1 MKIRDMKILLLN
13 PNTTELMTR
22 DMEEQARRY
31 ARPGTEI
38 EGVTARF
45 GAASIEGF
53 YEEEYAILHF
63 LETIKE
69 RASEFDG
76 VILAC
81 YGDPGLYAAREISPV
96 PVVGIA
102 EASMLFACT
111 VAHRWSI
118 VTVLPRIK
126 PMMEGMVR
134 LHGFESRCA
143 SIRTTPLSV
152 LDCERDPAAAER
164 EIAKAAKAAV
174 TEDGAE
180 AILLGCGGMGPLDQ
194 RVGAALPGVP
204 VIDGIACAVKLIEGL
219 VDYGLTT
226 SRVAAFKEPE
236 PKPFVDYP
244 GPAVV
249 VSA

>member
-1 MKIRDMKILLLN
+1 
-13 PNTTELMTR
+13 MTR

-63 LETIKE
+63 LETIRD
-69 RASEFDG
+69 RAAEFDG

-102 EASMLFACT
+102 EASMLMACT
-111 VAHRWSI
+111 VAHKWSI

-126 PMMEGMVR
+126 PMMENMVR
-134 LHGFESRCA
+134 MHGLEGRCA

-152 LDCERDPAAAER
+152 LDCEHDPTAAER
-164 EIAKAAKAAV
+164 EIAKAARAAIE
-174 TEDGAE
+174 EDGAE

-194 RVGAALPGVP
+194 TVGAALPGIP
-204 VIDGIACAVKLIEGL
+204 VIDGIACAVKLLEGL
-219 VDYGLTT
+219 HDYGLRT

-236 PKPFVDYP
+236 PKEFVPYP
-244 GPAVV
+244 GHPVA
-249 VSA
+249 AAT